1 MSHFAKVQRVGI
13 GTTSLGIVK
22 EVIVAEQDFVDHMI
36 ANFPEDNTYWV
47 QTSYNTSRGVHILGG
62 TPFRK
67 NFASPGMLYDPVRD
81 AFYDPKPYPSFV
93 FDESTCS
100 WNPPDPKPSTSIATN
115 QYYFWDEFS
124 KSWVVKTR
132 DRDWF
137 NISSLGIG
145 AT

>member
-1 MSHFAKVQRVGI
+1 MSHYAKVETVGV
-13 GTTSLGIVK
+13 GTTALGVVK
-22 EVIVAEQDFVDHMI
+22 EVIVADATFVDHLSTNLHEPNI
-36 ANFPEDNTYWV
+36 SYV
-47 QTSYNTSRGVHILGG
+47 QTSYNTSRGVHNLGG
-62 TPFRK
+62 TPLRK
-67 NFASPGMLYDPVRD
+67 NYASPGMLYDPVRD
-81 AFYDPKPYPSFV
+81 AFYDPKPYPSFI